1 MRGAGK
7 ENWTRRRDGVVYGSQ
22 GGWEFEE
29 KAEEGRLGWVGAWE
43 GVEWN
48 VQTRC

>member
-7 ENWTRRRDGVVYGSQ
+7 ESGTKRRGRVVYGSQ

-29 KAEEGRLGWVGAWE
+29 KAEEGRLGLE
-43 GVEWN
+43 GVWEEVGWN
-48 VQTRC
+48 VRTRW